1 MTQISIT
8 TNAPLVRQGL
18 ENLAAEIPQVG
29 RRRIYNTSNR
39 VLVRMR
45 KYPKE
50 RKNQKYIRRYRLQR
64 NWKLKKLETGYTVI
78 NNTPYTKYVVG
89 TAYGTEQAWM
99 HVSTDQGKRW
109 QLLRDEVEA
118 EIKTLPEE
126 IEDEIKLVARR
137 NKL

>member
-8 TNAPLVRQGL
+8 TNAPLVRQGM
-18 ENLAAEIPQVG
+18 ENLSAEIPQVG

-50 RKNQKYIRRYRLQR
+50 RTNQKYRRTGRLGAG
-64 NWKLKKLETGYTVI
+64 WKLKKLDTGYTVI
-78 NNTPYTKYVVG
+78 NNTPYTKHVVG

-99 HVSTDQGKRW
+99 HISTDQGKRW

-126 IEDEIKLVARR
+126 VEDEIKLVARR
-137 NKL
+137 NGL

>member
-50 RKNQKYIRRYRLQR
+50 RINQRYRRTGRLGR
-64 NWKLKKLETGYTVI
+64 GWRLKKLDNGYTII
-78 NNTPYTKYVVG
+78 NDTKYTKYVVG

-118 EIKTLPEE
+118 EIATLPQE
-126 IEDEIKLVARR
+126 IENEITLVARR
-137 NKL
+137 NNL